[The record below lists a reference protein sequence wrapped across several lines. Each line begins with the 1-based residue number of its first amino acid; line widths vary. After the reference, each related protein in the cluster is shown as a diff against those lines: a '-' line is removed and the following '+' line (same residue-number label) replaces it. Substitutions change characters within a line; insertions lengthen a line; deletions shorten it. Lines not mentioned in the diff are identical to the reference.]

1 MGSLSRDWGTGAMFA
16 KIEVNMIATNRMAR
30 AALPLDTP
38 SIHSPMVTRDL
49 EAIKPWYDSLYSYIS
64 PDCCIVDARCCEIMQ
79 EMGFEPTK
87 ALPPELKS
95 GAVGRAWLPLQAG

>member
-1 MGSLSRDWGTGAMFA
+1 MVAEN
-16 KIEVNMIATNRMAR
+16 EVNMIATKIMAT
-30 AALPLDTP
+30 AVLPRDTP

-49 EAIKPWYDSLYSYIS
+49 EAIKPLEDSLDSHIT
-64 PDCCIVDARCCEIMQ
+64 PECCIVDARSCKIMQ
-79 EMGFEPTK
+79 GMGFEPTK

>member
-1 MGSLSRDWGTGAMFA
+1 
-16 KIEVNMIATNRMAR
+16 
-30 AALPLDTP
+30 
-38 SIHSPMVTRDL
+38 MVTRDL
-49 EAIKPWYDSLYSYIS
+49 EAIKPLEVSLDSYIS
-64 PDCCIVDARCCEIMQ
+64 SKACIVDAKSREMQ